1 MKFLMPKQPAFFENF
16 IKMNDCLKEI
26 AVLFEEFSKNF
37 NNFEEFSARA
47 KEIEHRADDITHEII
62 SLLNKTF
69 ITPFDRED
77 ICSLVYEM
85 DDVVDLI
92 ENTIHNIFVYEI
104 SKKREAVDE
113 FAQLILKAAESLN
126 HLIKECFDHQKYTP
140 TIHGFIIKIHE
151 LEDQG
156 DQIFQKDIRKLF
168 VEEKDP
174 IMVIKWKDI
183 LETMEMIMDKFQ
195 KVSNTIEGIVVKGS

>member
-26 AVLFEEFSKNF
+26 AVLFEEFSKSF

-47 KEIEHRADDITHEII
+47 KDIEHRADDITHEII

-77 ICSLVYEM
+77 ICCLVYEM

-104 SKKREAVDE
+104 TRKREAVDE
-113 FAQLILKAAESLN
+113 FSKLILSAAENLN
-126 HLIKECFDHQKYTP
+126 HLIKECFDHQKYTQA
-140 TIHGFIIKIHE
+140 IHGFIIKIHD
-151 LEDQG
+151 LEDEG
-156 DQIFQKDIRKLF
+156 DLAFQKDIRKLF

-195 KVSNTIEGIVVKGS
+195 KVSSTIEGIVVKGS